1 MGATDGLSSATDG
14 GVGDRKITPMLR
26 QFLDAKADAP
36 ADAILFFRMGDFYE
50 TFFDDA
56 KTAARE
62 LDLTLTSRDKSSD
75 EPVPMAGVPHH
86 AAQGYIARL
95 VERGFSVAICDQ
107 MEDPKTAKGIVKR
120 GITRVVTPGTVCE
133 IEALDPGAA
142 AYLASVVLVRDEAV
156 LALLDLLAGE
166 VLMTRVPQAQLGD
179 EIARMGARE
188 VVVVPEGLAA
198 VSALVSSALPVRSCE
213 TLPEKGS
220 WKAIFGGLPSG
231 LAEDELAV
239 CMAVRYAER
248 TQRRPLKHIMP
259 PRSYRIA
266 DYVVLDEATRR
277 NLELTR
283 TQRDSEKRGSLL
295 WHLDRCR
302 TALGSRTLHQWLLF
316 PLRERAAIE
325 RRQGAVAV
333 FKAERT
339 VREKTQAALEGV
351 RDIERLVG
359 RVAVGRATP
368 KDLGLLRLSLG
379 RLPEVKQAAAG
390 MKAYLGA
397 AWAEADVVSDL
408 QHLLSRALVDDPPFA
423 TNEGG
428 IFAKGFDKDLDVLIE
443 ASTEGHGFLDE
454 LEKRERS
461 RTGITNLKVR
471 YNRVFG
477 YYIEITKANL
487 HQVPADYVRKQTL
500 VGAERFITPE
510 LKTYEDRVL
519 GADERRR
526 TREQA
531 LFESLAAE
539 LGGFTARL
547 RAISRLVAE
556 TDALASLA
564 QVADE
569 CRYVQPELSDAPVLE
584 LTQSRH
590 PVIERLLPN
599 GERFIANDV
608 KLDAATRQLL
618 VVTGPNMAGKSTIM
632 RQVGLTALL
641 AHVGSFVPAQKA
653 VVGLCDRIFTRV
665 GASDNLG
672 RGQSTFMV
680 EMLETATILKTATAA
695 SLVLLDEIGR
705 GTSTFDG
712 VSIAWAVAEHVH
724 DALGCRAMFAT
735 HYHELTDLTRER
747 PRIVNVSVAVKESGG
762 TIVFLRRLVDGAANR
777 SYGIQVAQLA
787 GVPEAVL
794 GRARE
799 ILTNLESGELDSKGM
814 PVLAY
819 SKRDRKEASGQMTL
833 FAAPR
838 ATPSAVE
845 EELKA
850 IDPVNVTPMQAL
862 AHLERL
868 RGMLSS

>member
-1 MGATDGLSSATDG
+1 MGATDGLSGAADG
-14 GVGDRKITPMLR
+14 GVGERKITPMLR

-36 ADAILFFRMGDFYE
+36 RDAILFFRMGDFYE

-56 KTAARE
+56 KIAARE
-62 LDLTLTSRDKSSD
+62 LDLTLTSRDKSAGD
-75 EPVPMAGVPHH
+75 PVPMAGVPHH

-107 MEDPKTAKGIVKR
+107 LEDPKLAKGIVKR
-120 GITRVVTPGTVCE
+120 AITRVVTPGTVCE
-133 IEALDPGAA
+133 LEALDPGAA
-142 AYLASVVLVRDEAV
+142 AYLASVVLAGDDAV

-166 VLMTRVPQAQLGD
+166 VLMTRVPRSQLGD
-179 EIARMGARE
+179 ELSRMGARE
-188 VVVVPEGLAA
+188 LVTVPDGAA
-198 VSALVSSALPVRSCE
+198 AIAALVASSLPVRE
-213 TLPEKGS
+213 AEALPEKGS
-220 WKAIFGGLPSG
+220 WQGIFGEMPSA
-231 LAEDELAV
+231 LAEEELAV

-259 PRSYRIA
+259 PRTYRIA

-283 TQRDSEKRGSLL
+283 TQRDAERRGSLL

-316 PLRERAAIE
+316 PLRERSAIE
-325 RRQGAVAV
+325 RRQGAVAA
-333 FKAERT
+333 FKSERA
-339 VREKTQAALEGV
+339 VREKAQAALEGV

-368 KDLGLLRLSLG
+368 KDLGLLRLSLA
-379 RLPEVKQAAAG
+379 RLPDVKNVVAKLAS
-390 MKAYLGA
+390 YLGA
-397 AWAEADVVSDL
+397 AWADADVVSDL
-408 QHLLSRALVDDPPFA
+408 QHLLARALVDDPPFA

-428 IFAKGFDKDLDVLIE
+428 IFAKGFDADLDLLID

-454 LEKRERS
+454 LEKRERA

-487 HQVPADYVRKQTL
+487 AQAPADYVRKQTL

-526 TREQA
+526 TREQL

-539 LGGFTARL
+539 VGGFTARL
-547 RAISRLVAE
+547 RAVSRLVAE

-569 CRYVQPELSDAPVLE
+569 CRYVQPELTEAPVLE

-632 RQVGLTALL
+632 RQVGLTAVL
-641 AHVGSFVPAQKA
+641 AHVGSFVPAQRA
-653 VVGLCDRIFTRV
+653 LIGLCDRVFTRV

-680 EMLETATILKTATAA
+680 EMLETATILKQASAR

-705 GTSTFDG
+705 CTSTFDG

-724 DALGCRAMFAT
+724 DVLGCRAMFAT

-747 PRIVNVSVAVKESGG
+747 PRIVNVSVAVKESQG

-787 GVPEAVL
+787 GVPEPVL
-794 GRARE
+794 ARARE

-819 SKRDRKEASGQMTL
+819 SRRERHDSGPQLAL

-838 ATPSAVE
+838 PSPSAVE
-845 EELKA
+845 AELRD
-850 IDPVNVTPMQAL
+850 IDPMATTPMQAL

-868 RGMLSS
+868 RRLLDA